1 LLVIVPAAQAP
12 EIASSRALRIAK
24 EYDGEGKW
32 LLKLIVRRS
41 MIVLMAVHEI
51 SDSLIF
57 VHILSSIV
65 YLHHLFLLGV
75 LLLNLSVRKFFSYV
89 ALLHI
94 KKIA

>member
-1 LLVIVPAAQAP
+1 
-12 EIASSRALRIAK
+12 
-24 EYDGEGKW
+24 
-32 LLKLIVRRS
+32 